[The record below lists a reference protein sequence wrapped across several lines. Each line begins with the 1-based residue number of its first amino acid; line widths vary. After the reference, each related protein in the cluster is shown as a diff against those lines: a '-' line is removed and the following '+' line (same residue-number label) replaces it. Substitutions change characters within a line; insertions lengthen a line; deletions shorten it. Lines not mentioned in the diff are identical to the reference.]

1 MLNVNDKAPD
11 FKLLNQN
18 DKEVSLGD
26 YAGKWLVLYFY
37 PKDDTPG
44 CTNEACDFTD
54 GLADF
59 ASIAAEVIG
68 VSPDST
74 ESHRKFIAKYNLGLT
89 LLSDPDKVTLQ
100 AYGAWGVKKLY
111 GKEYEGV
118 IRSTFIIAPDGTIAA
133 KWGKVKVRGKRKGE
147 VLKHADLVR
156 EKLVELHGK

>member
-1 MLNVNDKAPD
+1 MIEINDKAPA
-11 FKLLNQN
+11 FKLLNQD
-18 DKEVSLGD
+18 DKEVSLPD

-59 ASIAAEVIG
+59 SAIDAEVVG

-74 ESHRKFIAKYNLGLT
+74 DSHRKFIAKYNLGLP
-89 LLSDPDKVTLQ
+89 LLSDPGKEALE
-100 AYGAWGVKKLY
+100 AYGAWGTKKMY
-111 GKEYEGV
+111 GKDVVGV

-133 KWGKVKVRGKRKGE
+133 KWNNVRVRSKRKGE
-147 VLKHADLVR
+147 VIKHADLVR
-156 EKLVELHGK
+156 EKLIELQA